1 MYVID
6 ENDFALLIRCDED
19 KEGKW
24 NGNVSIKLHYCPD
37 NDYGKNAVDTVL
49 KMMSLLRTCINMM
62 TDDKDFLAKVH
73 KQNKKEHE
81 EEVHKEMDKH
91 DALEFKV
98 KRDPKVVGKKG
109 NVITIDWGQV

>member
-1 MYVID
+1 M
-6 ENDFALLIRCDED
+6 D
-19 KEGKW
+19 KK
-24 NGNVSIKLHYCPD
+24 
-37 NDYGKNAVDTVL
+37 
-49 KMMSLLRTCINMM
+49 
-62 TDDKDFLAKVH
+62 FLAKVH
-73 KQNKKEHE
+73 EQNKKEHE